1 MIDSFFME
9 PNPIM
14 RHLLSAAVM
23 ILCVIALPIAGAQEQ
38 RPAATEQQS
47 RSLSAADKAAAVDL
61 LAQRLSD
68 KYVFADEG
76 SKMAAAV
83 RDHLLK
89 GDYEK
94 AATGAEFAG
103 LLTTHIQAAH
113 PDKHLSIR
121 YALNAPPDRPRPSLN
136 QGMPAEMR
144 QRITDMGQYLNFAFE
159 KVERLPGNIMYLKL
173 NGFFEADIGKAAA
186 TAAMNLAANGNA
198 MIIDLRENRGGDPR
212 MVAHVASYLLG
223 DHKVHLSDIYFR
235 AENETNSFW
244 SDPAVPGAR
253 FGADK
258 PVYVLT
264 SGETFSA
271 AEDFTYNLQAIKRI
285 TVVGETTGGG
295 AHPVQPFRIDPNLVA
310 MIPVGRSIN
319 LITKGDW
326 EGSGVKPDVAVAA
339 DKAMTKANALAL
351 RQVLPK
357 ISNPRERTMLEK
369 KLAELETAL

>member
-1 MIDSFFME
+1 MLF
-9 PNPIM
+9 
-14 RHLLSAAVM
+14 
-23 ILCVIALPIAGAQEQ
+23 CVIATPTTIAQPSQ
-38 RPAATEQQS
+38 
-47 RSLSAADKAAAVDL
+47 SLSAADKTAAVEL

-68 KYVFADEG
+68 KYIFADEG
-76 SKMAAAV
+76 ARMAAAV

-94 AATGAEFAG
+94 AATEAELAN

-121 YALNAPPDRPRPSLN
+121 YALNAPPDRPRPSPN
-136 QGMPAEMR
+136 QTVPAEMR
-144 QRITDMGQYLNFAFE
+144 RMMNEVGQYLNFAFE

-173 NGFFEADIGKAAA
+173 NGFFEAEIGKAAA

-223 DHKVHLSDIYFR
+223 DSKVHLSDMYFR
-235 AENETNSFW
+235 ADNETNAFW
-244 SDPAVPGAR
+244 SDPAVPGVR

-264 SGETFSA
+264 SGDTFSA
-271 AEDFTYNLQAIKRI
+271 AEDFAYNLQAIKRI
-285 TVVGETTGGG
+285 TVVGETSGGG
-295 AHPVQPFRIDPNLVA
+295 AHPIQPFRIGQNLVA
-310 MIPVGRSIN
+310 VIPVGRSIN
-319 LITKGDW
+319 PITQGNW
-326 EGSGVKPDVAVAA
+326 EGTGVKPDVAIAA

-357 ISNPRERTMLEK
+357 ISNPKERSMLQK

>member
-1 MIDSFFME
+1 
-9 PNPIM
+9 M
-14 RHLLSAAVM
+14 RHLFPVAAMVLS
-23 ILCVIALPIAGAQEQ
+23 VIVLPTAGAQEPGP
-38 RPAATEQQS
+38 RAVAPQS

-76 SKMAAAV
+76 KKMAAAV
-83 RDHLLK
+83 RDHLRK
-89 GDYEK
+89 GDYKK
-94 AATGAEFAG
+94 AATDAEFAE
-103 LLTTHIQAAH
+103 LLTAHLQAAH

-121 YALNAPPDRPRPSLN
+121 YFLNAPPDRPRPSLN
-136 QGMPAEMR
+136 DGVPAEMR
-144 QRITDMGQYLNFAFE
+144 PRMTEVGQYLNFAFE
-159 KVERLPGNIMYLKL
+159 KVERLPGNIMYLKFD
-173 NGFFEADIGKAAA
+173 GFFDADIGKAAA

-198 MIIDLRENRGGDPR
+198 MIIDLRENHGGDPR
-212 MVAHVASYLLG
+212 MVAHIASYLLG
-223 DHKVHLSDIYFR
+223 DKKVHLSDIYFR

-253 FGADK
+253 FGAEK

-285 TVVGETTGGG
+285 TVVGEATGGG
-295 AHPVQPFRIDPNLVA
+295 AHPIQPFRINPNLVA
-310 MIPVGRSIN
+310 VIPVGRSIN

-326 EGSGVKPDVAVAA
+326 EGTGVKPDVAIAS
-339 DKAMTKANALAL
+339 DKALKKANALAL

-357 ISNPRERTMLEK
+357 INNPKERSTLEK
-369 KLAELETAL
+369 ELAEMEASL

>member
-1 MIDSFFME
+1 
-9 PNPIM
+9 M
-14 RHLLSAAVM
+14 RHLLPAAVM
-23 ILCVIALPIAGAQEQ
+23 TLCIIALPTAGAQEQ
-38 RPAATEQQS
+38 GPAAAAQQA
-47 RSLSAADKAAAVDL
+47 RPLSAADKAAAVDL

-68 KYVFADEG
+68 KYIYADEG
-76 SKMAAAV
+76 NKMAAAV

-94 AATGAEFAG
+94 VATDAEFAD
-103 LLTTHIQAAH
+103 LLTTHIQASH

-121 YALNAPPDRPRPSLN
+121 YVPNAQPDRPRPSLN
-136 QGMPAEMR
+136 QAVPAEVR
-144 QRITDMGQYLNFAFE
+144 QRMTEVGQYLNFSFE
-159 KVERLPGNIMYLKL
+159 KVERLPGNIMYVKF

-223 DHKVHLSDIYFR
+223 DKKVHLSDIYFR
-235 AENETNSFW
+235 ADNETHSFW
-244 SDPAVPGAR
+244 SDPTVPGAR

-295 AHPVQPFRIDPNLVA
+295 AHPIQPFRIDPNLVA
-310 MIPVGRSIN
+310 VIPVGRSIN
-319 LITKGDW
+319 LITKSDW
-326 EGSGVKPDVAVAA
+326 EGTGVKPDAVVAA
-339 DKAMTKANALAL
+339 DKALTKANALAL

-357 ISNPRERTMLEK
+357 INNPKERAMLEK

>member
-1 MIDSFFME
+1 
-9 PNPIM
+9 
-14 RHLLSAAVM
+14 M
-23 ILCVIALPIAGAQEQ
+23 ILGVIVLPTSGAQEPG
-38 RPAATEQQS
+38 PAATAQPS

-76 SKMAAAV
+76 NKMAAAV
-83 RDHLLK
+83 RDHLQK

-94 AATGAEFAG
+94 VATDAEFAD
-103 LLTTHIQAAH
+103 LLTTHIQASY

-121 YALNAPPDRPRPSLN
+121 YIPNAPPDRPRPSPS
-136 QGMPAEMR
+136 QAMPAEMR
-144 QRITDMGQYLNFAFE
+144 QRMTEVGQYLNFAFE
-159 KVERLPGNIMYLKL
+159 KVERLPGNIMYVKF
-173 NGFFEADIGKAAA
+173 NGFFGADIGKAAA

-223 DHKVHLSDIYFR
+223 DKKVHLSDIYFR

-271 AEDFTYNLQAIKRI
+271 AEDFTYNLQVIKRI
-285 TVVGETTGGG
+285 TVVGEKTGGG

-310 MIPVGRSIN
+310 VIPVGRSIN

-326 EGSGVKPDVAVAA
+326 EGTGVKPDVAIAS
-339 DKAMTKANALAL
+339 DKALTKANALAL

-357 ISNPRERTMLEK
+357 INNPQERSMLEK

>member
-1 MIDSFFME
+1 
-9 PNPIM
+9 M

-38 RPAATEQQS
+38 GPAATAQQA
-47 RSLSAADKAAAVDL
+47 RSLNAADKAAAVDL

-76 SKMAAAV
+76 NKMAAAV

-94 AATGAEFAG
+94 AATDAEFAD

-121 YALNAPPDRPRPSLN
+121 YVLNAPPDRPRPSLN
-136 QGMPAEMR
+136 HGMPAEMR
-144 QRITDMGQYLNFAFE
+144 QRVTEVGQYLNFAFE
-159 KVERLPGNIMYLKL
+159 KVDRLPGNIMYLKL
-173 NGFFEADIGKAAA
+173 NGFFEADTGKAAA

-223 DHKVHLSDIYFR
+223 DKKVHLSDIYFR

-244 SDPAVPGAR
+244 SDPAVPGVR

-295 AHPVQPFRIDPNLVA
+295 AHPIQPFRIDPNLVA
-310 MIPVGRSIN
+310 VIPVGRSIN

-357 ISNPRERTMLEK
+357 ISNPRERSMLEK

>member
-1 MIDSFFME
+1 
-9 PNPIM
+9 M
-14 RHLLSAAVM
+14 RKFLPAAVM
-23 ILCVIALPIAGAQEQ
+23 ILCAITFTTARAQEQ
-38 RPAATEQQS
+38 GPAATAQQS
-47 RSLSAADKAAAVDL
+47 RPLSAADKAAAVDL

-68 KYVFADEG
+68 KYIFADEG
-76 SKMAAAV
+76 NKMAAAV

-94 AATGAEFAG
+94 AATDAEFAD
-103 LLTTHIQAAH
+103 LLTTHIQASH

-121 YALNAPPDRPRPSLN
+121 YVPNAQPDRPRPSLN
-136 QGMPAEMR
+136 QGLPAEVR
-144 QRITDMGQYLNFAFE
+144 QRMTEVGKYLNFSFE
-159 KVERLPGNIMYLKL
+159 KVERLQGNIMYVKF
-173 NGFFEADIGKAAA
+173 NGFFEADIAKAAA

-223 DHKVHLSDIYFR
+223 EKKIHLSDIYYR
-235 AENETNSFW
+235 ADNETNSFW

-264 SGETFSA
+264 SGATFSA

-295 AHPVQPFRIDPNLVA
+295 AHPIQPFRINPNLIAV
-310 MIPVGRSIN
+310 IPVGRSIN
-319 LITKGDW
+319 PVTKGDW
-326 EGSGVKPDVAVAA
+326 EGGGVKPDVAIAA
-339 DKAMTKANALAL
+339 DKALTKANALAL
-351 RQVLPK
+351 RQLLLEVKSPK
-357 ISNPRERTMLEK
+357 ERSILEK

>member
-1 MIDSFFME
+1 
-9 PNPIM
+9 M
-14 RHLLSAAVM
+14 RHLLHAAVM
-23 ILCVIALPIAGAQEQ
+23 ILCIITLPTASAQEQ
-38 RPAATEQQS
+38 RPAAPAPQA
-47 RSLSAADKAAAVDL
+47 RPLSAADKAAAVNL

-68 KYVFADEG
+68 KYIFADDG
-76 SKMAAAV
+76 NKMAAAI

-94 AATGAEFAG
+94 VATDAEFAG
-103 LLTTHIQAAH
+103 LLTTHIQASH

-121 YALNAPPDRPRPSLN
+121 YVPNAPPDRPRPSLK
-136 QGMPAEMR
+136 QAMPAEVR
-144 QRITDMGQYLNFAFE
+144 QRMTEVGQYLNFAFE
-159 KVERLPGNIMYLKL
+159 KVERLPGNIMYLKFD
-173 NGFFEADIGKAAA
+173 GFFEADIGKAAA

-198 MIIDLRENRGGDPR
+198 MIIDLRENGGGDPR

-223 DHKVHLSDIYFR
+223 DEKVHLSDIYFR
-235 AENETNSFW
+235 ADNETNSFW
-244 SDPAVPGAR
+244 SDPAVPGTR

-264 SGETFSA
+264 SGKTFSA

-295 AHPVQPFRIDPNLVA
+295 AHPIQPFRIDPNLVA
-310 MIPVGRSIN
+310 VIPVGRSIN

-326 EGSGVKPDVAVAA
+326 EGTGVKPDVAVAA
-339 DKAMTKANALAL
+339 DKAMNKANALAL

-357 ISNPRERTMLEK
+357 INNPKERSMLEK

>member
-1 MIDSFFME
+1 
-9 PNPIM
+9 M
-14 RHLLSAAVM
+14 RHFLSAAVM
-23 ILCVIALPIAGAQEQ
+23 ILSVIAFPSASA
-38 RPAATEQQS
+38 QQS
-47 RSLSAADKAAAVDL
+47 PALSAADKAAAVDL
-61 LAQRLSD
+61 LAQRLSG
-68 KYVFADEG
+68 KYVYADEG
-76 SKMAAAV
+76 NKMAAAV

-89 GDYEK
+89 GDYEGV
-94 AATGAEFAG
+94 ATDAEFAD

-121 YALNAPPDRPRPSLN
+121 HVPNALPDRPRPSLS

-144 QRITDMGQYLNFAFE
+144 QRMTEVGQYLNFAFE

-186 TAAMNLAANGNA
+186 TAAMNLAAHGNA

-223 DHKVHLSDIYFR
+223 DKKVHLSDIYFR
-235 AENETNSFW
+235 ADNETNSFW
-244 SDPAVPGAR
+244 SDPAVPGVR
-253 FGADK
+253 FGPDK

-264 SGETFSA
+264 SRETFSA

-285 TVVGETTGGG
+285 TVVGDTTGGG
-295 AHPVQPFRIDPNLVA
+295 AHPIQPFRVSPNLVA
-310 MIPVGRSIN
+310 VIPVGRSIN

-326 EGSGVKPDVAVAA
+326 EGSGVKPDVAIAA

-357 ISNPRERTMLEK
+357 IDNPHERAMLEK
-369 KLAELETAL
+369 KLVELETAL

>member
-1 MIDSFFME
+1 
-9 PNPIM
+9 M
-14 RHLLSAAVM
+14 RHILPAALM
-23 ILCVIALPIAGAQEQ
+23 TLCVIVLPTAGAQEKG
-38 RPAATEQQS
+38 PAATAQQA

-76 SKMAAAV
+76 KKMAAAV
-83 RDHLLK
+83 RAHLLK

-94 AATGAEFAG
+94 AATDAEFANM
-103 LLTTHIQAAH
+103 LTTHIQAAH

-121 YALNAPPDRPRPSLN
+121 YFLNAPPDRPRPSLN
-136 QGMPAEMR
+136 HGVPAEMR
-144 QRITDMGQYLNFAFE
+144 QRVTEVGQYLNFSFE

-173 NGFFEADIGKAAA
+173 NGFFEANIGKAAA

-223 DHKVHLSDIYFR
+223 DKRVHLSDMYFR
-235 AENETNSFW
+235 ADNETNSFW
-244 SDPAVPGAR
+244 SDPDVPGAR

-271 AEDFTYNLQAIKRI
+271 AEDFAYNLQALKRI
-285 TVVGETTGGG
+285 TVVGEKTGGG
-295 AHPVQPFRIDPNLVA
+295 AHPIQPFRIDSNLVA
-310 MIPVGRSIN
+310 VIPVGRSIN
-319 LITKGDW
+319 LITKGNW
-326 EGSGVKPDVAVAA
+326 EGTGVKPDVAIAA
-339 DKAMTKANALAL
+339 DKALTKANALAL

-357 ISNPRERTMLEK
+357 IDNPGERSMLEK
-369 KLAELETAL
+369 SLTELEKAL